1 MTVSFA
7 ISVVDLLYM
16 IAFANIR
23 KSSFSSWT
31 ELTIPFGGVFRVVA
45 GRVAKVEELAG
56 GVAAANGS
64 VVGVMAGVP
73 IEVLVIA
80 AVPDLTAAL
89 MPVTEKLVIWLV
101 SY

>member
-1 MTVSFA
+1 M
-7 ISVVDLLYM
+7 
-16 IAFANIR
+16 
-23 KSSFSSWT
+23 
-31 ELTIPFGGVFRVVA
+31 VA

-73 IEVLVIA
+73 VEVLVIA

-89 MPVTEKLVIWLV
+89 MPVAGKLEIMLINCSEEGLAILLRSCGLKTKFLYPGAIRSFTAVENRLANL
-101 SY
+101 